1 MQKITQE
8 EMNGER
14 FQFGENGRAFSY
26 ALNED
31 RINFSKKDLLYFLGE
46 KELTGRI
53 FLNIGSGSGLFSL
66 VAKMAGVLVNSFDY
80 NLDSVACTEYLK
92 EKHFP
97 NDQNLIVELMEVIK
111 IIILSLKDQFAS
123 R

>member
-14 FQFGENGRAFSY
+14 FQFGENGRAFLY

-31 RINFSKKDLLYFLGE
+31 RINFYKNDLLYFLEE
-46 KELTGRI
+46 KELT
-53 FLNIGSGSGLFSL
+53 
-66 VAKMAGVLVNSFDY
+66 VHTFDY
-80 NLDSVACTEYLK
+80 DLDSVAFTEYLK

-97 NDQNLIVELMEVIK
+97 NDQNLIVELM
-111 IIILSLKDQFAS
+111 
-123 R
+123 

>member
-31 RINFSKKDLLYFLGE
+31 RINFSKKDLLYFLGGKRVNRQNISKYRKWE
-46 KELTGRI
+46 WFVFFSGKNGRCI
-53 FLNIGSGSGLFSL
+53 SKFI
-66 VAKMAGVLVNSFDY
+66 
-80 NLDSVACTEYLK
+80 
-92 EKHFP
+92 
-97 NDQNLIVELMEVIK
+97 
-111 IIILSLKDQFAS
+111 
-123 R
+123 